1 MPEGERPPEPVSHER
16 RWTALVAD
24 EALDFRA
31 QLATMIHRFDPTIRV
46 IGASNGIEARNLLL
60 RWRPQLAFVNL
71 QLPRMTGAEALAW
84 AVARQVRPFSV
95 VMSSAALPKWI
106 ELSLELSAYEFLR
119 TPFDPTHVTQMVEAF
134 RRMTSPAR
142 LLLAD
147 GSLSARRL
155 VRRVLGESRF
165 ATEVDEAEDGEQAL
179 KLMRSGLYDVALIDR
194 DLPRLDGL
202 ELACQAAKVAPMT
215 RVVLMEGR
223 GEDQAVRQFGIVALL
238 QKPFYVWDLDL
249 ALHAAFDLRRPYL
262 MNALPAYYEAEA
274 QKTRER
280 LAETAAAYARRTDP
294 APAAPPAEKEA
305 AGVFYI

>member
-1 MPEGERPPEPVSHER
+1 MKI
-16 RWTALVAD
+16 LVAD
-24 EALDFRA
+24 D
-31 QLATMIHRFDPTIRV
+31 
-46 IGASNGIEARNLLL
+46 
-60 RWRPQLAFVNL
+60 
-71 QLPRMTGAEALAW
+71 
-84 AVARQVRPFSV
+84 
-95 VMSSAALPKWI
+95 SS
-106 ELSLELSAYEFLR
+106 
-119 TPFDPTHVTQMVEAF
+119 T
-134 RRMTSPAR
+134 
-142 LLLAD
+142 
-147 GSLSARRL
+147 
-155 VRRVLGESRF
+155 VRRVVSARLSADGHD
-165 ATEVDEAEDGEQAL
+165 VVEAEDGEQAL
-179 KLMRSGLYDVALIDR
+179 KLIRSGLYDVALIDR

-202 ELACQAAKVAPMT
+202 ELACQAAKVAPTT

-294 APAAPPAEKEA
+294 VPAAPPAEKEA

>member
-1 MPEGERPPEPVSHER
+1 MDRAFARARRLRLPAHALRSYPCDAHSRGVPPHDEPGPPAPR
-16 RWTALVAD
+16 RRLAL
-24 EALDFRA
+24 
-31 QLATMIHRFDPTIRV
+31 
-46 IGASNGIEARNLLL
+46 G
-60 RWRPQLAFVNL
+60 
-71 QLPRMTGAEALAW
+71 
-84 AVARQVRPFSV
+84 
-95 VMSSAALPKWI
+95 
-106 ELSLELSAYEFLR
+106 
-119 TPFDPTHVTQMVEAF
+119 
-134 RRMTSPAR
+134 
-142 LLLAD
+142 
-147 GSLSARRL
+147 RRL

-202 ELACQAAKVAPMT
+202 ELACQAAKVAPTT
-215 RVVLMEGR
+215 RIVLMEGR
-223 GEDQAVRQFGIVALL
+223 GEDQAARQFGIVALL

-249 ALHAAFDLRRPYL
+249 ALHAAFDLRRPCL

-294 APAAPPAEKEA
+294 APAAPPADKEA